1 MTSKTTSPSRTLC
14 VRKLGKCYSNHRAN
28 SADDSD
34 PQSAGSA
41 TWALQDLSLDLPF
54 GSLIALLGANG
65 AGKSTFIH
73 LLCGAIEPTTG
84 FVGALP
90 ADTAI
95 GWCSQKS
102 SIDWYL
108 DVFQNVRMGSRL
120 AGCDRARSR
129 VLTERALNVVGLAS
143 KADDKPDM
151 LSGGQQQRVQIARA
165 LVADPDILLLDEPT
179 VGLDVEA
186 AEQLLT
192 ELRARADAGALVIV
206 SSHDLGL
213 LDTYCDRVLLLAE
226 GRLVAFEPQAAFMA
240 RFGGEEVLEI
250 VLSGAL
256 ADAAV
261 ARLNAHDIRVI
272 DPLPLRLG
280 IPRGMPLGTVLA
292 LLEDDAVIL
301 DIKRQTPGL
310 RDAYLAFSQEQRA
323 ITQVG

>member
-1 MTSKTTSPSRTLC
+1 MTATPSRTLH
-14 VRKLGKCYSNHRAN
+14 VRELGKSYSTNHSTN
-28 SADDSD
+28 TNNGD
-34 PQSAGSA
+34 PQSEGSPG
-41 TWALQDLSLDLPF
+41 WALQNLTLDLPF

-90 ADTAI
+90 DGTSI

-102 SIDWYL
+102 SIDWFI
-108 DVFQNVRMGSRL
+108 DVFQNVRMGARL
-120 AGCDRARSR
+120 AGYDRAESR
-129 VLTERALNVVGLAS
+129 ALTERALKVVGLAS
-143 KADDKPDM
+143 KANDQPDM

-165 LVADPDILLLDEPT
+165 LVAHPDILLLDEPT

-186 AEQLLT
+186 SEHLLT

-226 GRLVAFEPQAAFMA
+226 GRMVAFEPQATFMA

-256 ADAAV
+256 GDPAI
-261 ARLNAHDIRVI
+261 ARLNAHGIRVI
-272 DPLPLRLG
+272 DTIPLRLG
-280 IPRGMPLGTVLA
+280 IPRGMPLGTVLT
-292 LLEDDAVIL
+292 LLEDDVVIL

-310 RDAYLAFSQEQRA
+310 RDAYLTFSQEQRA
-323 ITQVG
+323 TSKVP